1 MSSSGAECTGACD
14 HGARDDRDV
23 MTDAPIS
30 GFVSLVIEPDP
41 ATVARTSALAA
52 GLLPS
57 DAELSRPSRR
67 GTIRT

>member
-1 MSSSGAECTGACD
+1 
-14 HGARDDRDV
+14 

-30 GFVSLVIEPDP
+30 GFVGLVIEPDP
-41 ATVARTSALAA
+41 ATVARAYGLAA